1 MPFNDFSRT
10 VNAIVLAL
18 TCTSY
23 SGLILSQETS
33 ADSFRPIY
41 EPTVSMD
48 TVVSKL
54 SDEDLANVVYS
65 PPVENISTR
74 LLWGDTHLHTNLSV
88 DAYLRGTRLTR
99 EIAYR
104 FAQGKVVTADNG
116 MKAKLRRPLDFL
128 AIADHASQMGIFP
141 RLEVNDPLL
150 KDWQIGQRWAKMM
163 REGRIIDVGIEWA
176 GSMASSPDPKYLN
189 TPDVRRS
196 IWRDIAEESDKHNLP
211 GYFTAFIAHE
221 WTSAP
226 AGDQL
231 HRVVLFKDAA
241 DKAVQQIPFS
251 AQDGDDP
258 ELLWDHLEKYQQ
270 KTGGSVMAI
279 PHNSNG
285 SGGKMFAPVRLNG
298 APMNAHYATQ
308 RAKWEPVVEVTQLKG
323 DSETHPIVSPDD
335 PFADFESWDQGNLAF
350 TKVSTPEDFQYDYIR
365 PALREGLRHESALG
379 VNPFKFG
386 MIGSTDSHTGL
397 ATTDEDNFFGKFGES
412 LPQPGRY
419 ANQMFGVLQ
428 EGFRFGASGLAAV
441 WAKENTREEI
451 FAALKRREVYAT
463 SGPRIR
469 VHFFGGWN
477 FNVSDVVA
485 PDLAVIGYRKGVP
498 MGGDLSTAPSGKS
511 PTFLLSAVKD
521 PLGANLDRI
530 QVIKGWLDG
539 AGATHEKIYNIAL
552 SDDRTPKQPV
562 ASTVDLTTASYTN
575 SVGSSHFNQV
585 WTDPDFDPT
594 LRAFYYVRVLE
605 IPTPRWTAYDELKF
619 KVKMPDQVPRIVQDR
634 AYTSAIWYTP

>member
-1 MPFNDFSRT
+1 MSFNDFSRT
-10 VNAIVLAL
+10 LNAIVLAM

-23 SGLILSQETS
+23 SGFILSQETS
-33 ADSFRPIY
+33 AESFRPIY

-241 DKAVQQIPFS
+241 
-251 AQDGDDP
+251 
-258 ELLWDHLEKYQQ
+258 E
-270 KTGGSVMAI
+270 T
-279 PHNSNG
+279 
-285 SGGKMFAPVRLNG
+285 
-298 APMNAHYATQ
+298 AT
-308 RAKWEPVVEVTQLKG
+308 
-323 DSETHPIVSPDD
+323 
-335 PFADFESWDQGNLAF
+335 
-350 TKVSTPEDFQYDYIR
+350 IR
-365 PALREGLRHESALG
+365 SCCG
-379 VNPFKFG
+379 
-386 MIGSTDSHTGL
+386 IT
-397 ATTDEDNFFGKFGES
+397 
-412 LPQPGRY
+412 
-419 ANQMFGVLQ
+419 
-428 EGFRFGASGLAAV
+428 
-441 WAKENTREEI
+441 
-451 FAALKRREVYAT
+451 
-463 SGPRIR
+463 
-469 VHFFGGWN
+469 
-477 FNVSDVVA
+477 
-485 PDLAVIGYRKGVP
+485 
-498 MGGDLSTAPSGKS
+498 
-511 PTFLLSAVKD
+511 
-521 PLGANLDRI
+521 
-530 QVIKGWLDG
+530 
-539 AGATHEKIYNIAL
+539 
-552 SDDRTPKQPV
+552 
-562 ASTVDLTTASYTN
+562 
-575 SVGSSHFNQV
+575 
-585 WTDPDFDPT
+585 
-594 LRAFYYVRVLE
+594 
-605 IPTPRWTAYDELKF
+605 
-619 KVKMPDQVPRIVQDR
+619 
-634 AYTSAIWYTP
+634 